1 MGVGSRSADMS
12 HTQSAVQPTNH
23 FVKAL
28 GGGVFAAFWFCF
40 VVVVDMRFGGGSY
53 SVPFYHVQLSNSY
66 SRHNFAKAPPNSN
79 LSGCSPLY
87 QLCNHFVKATVA
99 AVACA
104 GAFYGFVLTLGR
116 PFVSGKIAREV
127 RFVNII

>member
-1 MGVGSRSADMS
+1 MAVVGI
-12 HTQSAVQPTNH
+12 
-23 FVKAL
+23 
-28 GGGVFAAFWFCF
+28 W
-40 VVVVDMRFGGGSY
+40 FGGGSY

-87 QLCNHFVKATVA
+87 QLCNHFVKATGA

-116 PFVSGKIAREV
+116 PFVSGKIAREGDL
-127 RFVNII
+127 

>member
-1 MGVGSRSADMS
+1 MS

-28 GGGVFAAFWFCF
+28 GSGVFAAFWFCF

-66 SRHNFAKAPPNSN
+66 SRHNFAKAPPNSD
-79 LSGCSPLY
+79 LSGYSPLY
-87 QLCNHFVKATVA
+87 ELCNHFVKATVA
-99 AVACA
+99 ALACA

-116 PFVSGKIAREV
+116 PFVSGEIAGEGDL
-127 RFVNII
+127 